1 MINQEINKIQSQ
13 LTKAEAEFR
22 RDAAVLSHLH
32 DQVCCEFDEPALARA
47 VGVAL
52 TTISYIALSALV
64 VTFLNCLR

>member
-32 DQVCCEFDEPALARA
+32 DQICCEFVEPLASR
-47 VGVAL
+47 VIGTAL
-52 TTISYIALSALV
+52 TALCYAAFFGLTGALI
-64 VTFLNCLR
+64 NSMR